1 MDYWNKC
8 RFTALALAV
17 FGSAVFPGEAGF
29 IDCRIGPMLDQIDD
43 HHTIVPKI
51 LGKLLRSL
59 SYCSSYRRRD
69 FLGCAPLLQ
78 IWFLEHLEEFRSIR
92 TKGYFDHDIITDYQ
106 RHANDPSRIA
116 TKGDWVAA
124 LNSLTF
130 EHILESPVARTR
142 WGYFTVWRTS
152 YGSFNRFLGND
163 RFHPELWDSMG

>member
-142 WGYFTVWRTS
+142 
-152 YGSFNRFLGND
+152 
-163 RFHPELWDSMG
+163 